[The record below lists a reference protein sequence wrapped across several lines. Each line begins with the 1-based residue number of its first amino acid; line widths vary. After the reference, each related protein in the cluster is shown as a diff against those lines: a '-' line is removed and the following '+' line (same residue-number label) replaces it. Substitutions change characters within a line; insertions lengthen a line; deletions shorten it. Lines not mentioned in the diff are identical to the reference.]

1 MFRQEDVFL
10 NFSVTTEMM
19 LHEFIWQVMTMI
31 KNFSH
36 ENKEIIRITQ
46 HGVIKLIFP
55 DKDNPKAVN
64 TVLDNLLTT
73 YEKRIY
79 IEKESG

>member
-1 MFRQEDVFL
+1 
-10 NFSVTTEMM
+10 
-19 LHEFIWQVMTMI
+19 MI
-31 KNFSH
+31 KNINQSK
-36 ENKEIIRITQ
+36 KEIIRITRYGQ
-46 HGVIKLIFP
+46 IKLIFP

-79 IEKESG
+79 IEKELR

>member
-1 MFRQEDVFL
+1 
-10 NFSVTTEMM
+10 
-19 LHEFIWQVMTMI
+19 MI

-46 HGVIKLIFP
+46 HGVIKLIFA
-55 DKDNPKAVN
+55 KEDNTKAVN
-64 TVLDNLLTT
+64 IVLDNLLTT

-79 IEKESG
+79 IEKELR

>member
-1 MFRQEDVFL
+1 
-10 NFSVTTEMM
+10 
-19 LHEFIWQVMTMI
+19 MI
-31 KNFSH
+31 KNFRH

-46 HGVIKLIFP
+46 RGVIKLIFA
-55 DKDNPKAVN
+55 KEDNTKAVN

-79 IEKESG
+79 IEKELR